1 MNTLLA
7 GRTPAVK
14 KNNTEGRKLFFMV
27 VPFLV
32 FNFMFG
38 YVPLFGWV
46 YAFFRYVPGIPLSKT
61 PFAGFG
67 NFAEMFADS
76 GDIGRVMI
84 NTLVL
89 SFFNLLT
96 SPMPVI
102 LAIMLNEVRSRKFKK
117 LIQTTT
123 TLPHFIGWIIVFS
136 LAFSMFSTDGAVNYF
151 LSLAGIT
158 EPVNVLGNND
168 LVWFFHPLLNLWK
181 NLGWNSIIYLAA
193 IAGID
198 GELYD
203 AAYVDGAGRFRRIW
217 HITVPNVA
225 PTFYVLLLL
234 TVSGLLNAGSGLQQ
248 YLVFNNPMVAE
259 RIEVLDLYVYKY
271 GLIKSDYSY
280 ATAVGIMKSFISIL
294 LLFTVNFTA
303 KRTRGEGII

>member
-1 MNTLLA
+1 MI
-7 GRTPAVK
+7 
-14 KNNTEGRKLFFMV
+14 

-32 FNFMFG
+32 FYIMFG
-38 YVPLFGWV
+38 YVPLFGWI
-46 YAFFRYVPGIPLSKT
+46 YAFFRYVPGIPMDQT
-61 PFAGFG
+61 PFVGFE
-67 NFAEMFADS
+67 NFLDMFMDS

-89 SFFNLLT
+89 SFVNLLT

-102 LAIMLNEVRSRKFKK
+102 LAILLNEVRSRKFKK

-151 LSLAGIT
+151 LSGVGIT
-158 EPVNVLGNND
+158 EPVNVLGNSD
-168 LVWFFHPLLNLWK
+168 LVWIFQPALNLWK
-181 NLGWNSIIYLAA
+181 NIGWNSIIYLAA

-203 AAYVDGAGRFRRIW
+203 AAFVDGAGRFRRIW
-217 HITVPNVA
+217 HITIPNVA

-259 RIEVLDLYVYKY
+259 KIEVLDLYVYKY
-271 GLIKSDYSY
+271 GLIKTDYSY
-280 ATAVGIMKSFISIL
+280 ATAVGIMKSFVSIL
-294 LLFTVNFTA
+294 LLFTVNFAA
-303 KRTRGEGII
+303 KRTRGEGIV